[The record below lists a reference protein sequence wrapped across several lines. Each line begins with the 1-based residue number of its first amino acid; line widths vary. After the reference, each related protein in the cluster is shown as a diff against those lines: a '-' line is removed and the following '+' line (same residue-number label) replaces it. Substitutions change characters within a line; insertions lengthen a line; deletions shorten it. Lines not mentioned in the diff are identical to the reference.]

1 MKNIGRIIG
10 IAKPL
15 YGVLIIIGFLIVTGA
30 ALDLAGPLVSKLIVD
45 QIVAQIS
52 NKTGDFN
59 QLALLIGLTFL
70 LSFLGIV
77 TQTVSDRL
85 GDHFAGA
92 IKKLLTEKFYYKVL
106 TLPQSYFDSELSGKI
121 VNQLGRGISTTQNFL
136 NAATNFIVPM
146 FIQSAFTIIILAQYN
161 IWVAAF
167 TFILFPIYLGIS
179 FYSTKKWGEK
189 EVEKNRIEDITR
201 GRINEVIGNIKIIK
215 GFNSQKEEFGFV
227 SNSMVKSNAIYAK
240 QSTSFHLFDFARNL
254 SLNIILLLIN
264 IVVFY
269 NTFQGSL
276 TIGEMVL
283 IIQLIL
289 QARRPLFAM
298 SYILTQIQAAESGSK
313 EYFEVLEI
321 PTSESFDE
329 KYSQQKIKD
338 PTIEFSNVEF
348 KYEKSDQVLSGINF
362 KINSNETVALVGPS
376 GAGKTTI
383 VNLILKLYDPTA
395 GEIYLK
401 GKKFSELSH
410 QFVRNNIALVFQ
422 ENELFSTTI
431 SENVSY
437 GSKASEKEI
446 IKALEMANA
455 WEFVKKLPKGLQ
467 SEVGERG
474 VRLSGGQ
481 KQRIQI
487 ARAILRNAPILILDE
502 ATSNL
507 DARSEKEVQEALSK
521 LMENKLV
528 IVIAHRFSTIQNVD
542 KVAVLDH
549 GRIVEF
555 GKPKEL
561 SAKPGIY
568 QDLLRFQIEGNKKL
582 LEGFEIY

>member
-1 MKNIGRIIG
+1 MKNIGRIIE
-10 IAKPL
+10 IARPL
-15 YGVLIIIGFLIVTGA
+15 YAVLSIIGVLIVTGA
-30 ALDLAGPLVSKLIVD
+30 ALDLSTPFISKLIVD
-45 QIVAQIS
+45 QIVAKIS
-52 NKTGDFN
+52 HKGGDFN
-59 QLALLIGLTFL
+59 QLGILIGLTFL
-70 LSFLGIV
+70 LSLLSIIA
-77 TQTVSDRL
+77 QTISDRL

-92 IKKLLTEKFYYKVL
+92 LKKLLTEKFYYKVL
-106 TLPQSYFDSELSGKI
+106 SLPQSYFDSELSGKI
-121 VNQLGRGISTTQNFL
+121 VNQLNRGISTTQNFL

-146 FIQSAFTIIILAQYN
+146 FLQSAFTIIILAKYN
-161 IWVAAF
+161 IWVAGF
-167 TFILFPIYLGIS
+167 MFILFPIYLGIS
-179 FYSTKKWGEK
+179 FYSTKKWGER
-189 EVEKNRIEDITR
+189 EVLKNRIEDLTR
-201 GRINEVIGNIKIIK
+201 GRINEVIGNVKIIK

-227 SNSMVKSNAIYAK
+227 SESMSKSNAIYAK

-298 SYILTQIQAAESGSK
+298 SFILTQIQAAESGSK
-313 EYFEVLEI
+313 EYFEILGI
-321 PTSESFDE
+321 PTVENFDE
-329 KYSQQKIKD
+329 IYSKQKIKN
-338 PTIEFSNVEF
+338 PTIEFRDVKF
-348 KYEKSDQVLSGINF
+348 KYEKSENVLENISF
-362 KINSNETVALVGPS
+362 KIYPNETVALVGPS

-383 VNLILKLYDPTA
+383 INLILKLYEPTE
-395 GEIYLK
+395 GEIFLK
-401 GKKFSELSH
+401 GKKYSEMAH

-431 SENVSY
+431 RENVSY
-437 GSKASEKEI
+437 GSKANDEEI
-446 IKALEMANA
+446 IKALTMANA
-455 WEFVKKLPKGLQ
+455 WEFVKKLPKGLD

-487 ARAILRNAPILILDE
+487 ARAILRNAQILILDE

-542 KVAVLDH
+542 KVAVLDK
-549 GRIVEF
+549 GEIVEF
-555 GKPKEL
+555 GNPREL
-561 SAKPGIY
+561 ARKPGIY
-568 QDLLRFQIEGNKKL
+568 ADLLRFQIEGNKKL